1 MADRRS
7 ITVWIS
13 DQRWRVRRCKVPTDR
28 HGDCDYDKRLIRVSD
43 KLAGEDFLEVI
54 VHELIHARW
63 PDLSEEAVE
72 EFGQEIA
79 AVVTAFGFVHK
90 EDADG

>member
-1 MADRRS
+1 MARRS
-7 ITVWIS
+7 VTVYIGE
-13 DQRWRVRRCKVPTDR
+13 QRWRVRRCKVPSDR
-28 HGDCDYDKRLIRVSD
+28 HGDCDYDRRLIRVSD
-43 KLAGEDFLEVI
+43 RLAGDDLLEVI

-72 EFGQEIA
+72 EFGQEVA
-79 AVVTAFGFVHK
+79 SVVTAFGFRHE